1 MRFKIG
7 EKISFLNETGEG
19 VVKSYV
25 NEEIV
30 IVLDETG
37 FDRKILEK
45 ELVKIYN
52 ENIIIS
58 DEDELLN
65 DSFEV
70 PNAGQTA
77 PRGVNKLNGF
87 WEIDLHSHMIMD
99 SEQGLSSTQIL
110 TRQLYEFKFFYRVAR
125 EKHIHKL
132 IVIHGVGEGI
142 LKSEVRHFL
151 EGKEGVEFYDADF
164 REYGKGAT
172 AIHLHYKYE

>member
-19 VVKSYV
+19 VVQSYV
-25 NEEIV
+25 NEEMV
-30 IVLDETG
+30 IVLDESG
-37 FDRKILEK
+37 FDRKIPEK
-45 ELVKIYN
+45 ELVKIHNYS
-52 ENIIIS
+52 ITIS
-58 DEDELLN
+58 DDDPLSEMYV
-65 DSFEV
+65 V
-70 PNAGQTA
+70 PNAGQTG

-110 TRQLYEFKFFYRVAR
+110 TRQLYEFKFFYREAR
-125 EKHIHKL
+125 DKHIHKL
-132 IVIHGVGEGI
+132 VVIHGVGEGV

-151 EGKEGVEFYDADF
+151 EGKEGVEFYDGDF

-172 AIHLHYKYE
+172 EIILYYK